1 VRESKNRAVLR
12 VEAVEP
18 RRLPSG
24 LPPAL
29 PAHTFQSVVA
39 AVERVGA
46 DLARTHNVARAAV
59 SLARISREIPF
70 GLRQLD
76 PAWEAELTRYNPAVP
91 GSALTTTA
99 DLLTDLNR
107 DVGTEVAAGEF
118 RLTGPGARALANAL
132 GIQASRDSVIIS
144 NATGFSLT
152 VSAVLGGSRT
162 SGPVTIG
169 NGGTHRFD
177 FGSNTNNFIAINVSR
192 AGGGPA
198 PPPLV
203 NYGLGRPIDGYNG
216 KTFGVGVFNG
226 VYTVRQ

>member
-1 VRESKNRAVLR
+1 YRAVLR

-39 AVERVGA
+39 AVERVAA

-70 GLRQLD
+70 GFRQLD
-76 PAWEAELTRYNPAVP
+76 PAWEADLAKYTPAVR
-91 GSALTTTA
+91 GSAPPARATRHTHLT
-99 DLLTDLNR
+99 R
-107 DVGTEVAAGEF
+107 DVGPGAPAGES
-118 RLTGPGARALANAL
+118 RLTGPGARALASAL
-132 GIQASRDSVIIS
+132 GVQASRDSVTIA
-144 NATGFSLT
+144 NTTGFSIT

-169 NGGTHRFD
+169 
-177 FGSNTNNFIAINVSR
+177 
-192 AGGGPA
+192 
-198 PPPLV
+198 
-203 NYGLGRPIDGYNG
+203 
-216 KTFGVGVFNG
+216 
-226 VYTVRQ
+226 